1 MSILSAIRGH
11 LAARCPR
18 WTTEIGV
25 YHAGT
30 LYREE
35 NFPLYWLV
43 RKVLSKVQF
52 SDETAEGLKS
62 LAEKGVVIYALKNK
76 SQLNSLILR
85 ELSMRK
91 GIPPPVYCH
100 GINMITWQPYPMA
113 IRVIL
118 SHLFHW
124 ILRKTAIHSN
134 RMSHL
139 NQLTLEGKS
148 SIIHL
153 GESEFFE
160 NPFVEETLQRL
171 LELQE
176 ASAAPIYLC
185 PELITY
191 GRRREKEEESLINI
205 FFGQSDATDPVRRV
219 ITFLRYSNKA
229 SVISAEPVNL
239 AEYIKAGGDRPRE
252 ELVRRL
258 REELI
263 ARIDEEKATIV
274 GPILKSREEVIGM
287 VLRDKSLVAFIEEMA
302 AKAKKGKR
310 DVAAV
315 RKEAKKYLEEI
326 ASDYSEIFIE
336 IWEKILTWLWN
347 NIYDGVVVDGE
358 GIAKIRQVSKKMPFV
373 IIPCHRSHF
382 DYLLL
387 SYTFYKNNIQMPFVA
402 AGTNL
407 SFFPMGYIFRK
418 SGAFFLRRSFKGN
431 ELYGEVFARYIKVL
445 LQEGLPLEFFIEGG
459 RSRTGKMVMPKYGLL
474 AMILQAYQ
482 EKACDDLAAIPVY
495 IGYDRVI
502 EEKSYLEEL
511 GGVPKEKE
519 KTTDMIRSGKL
530 LRKRYGR
537 VYLNVGEPI
546 LLKSYLA
553 AQEKPLEEM
562 TVAERQRLYRQIGYT
577 IVRAINK
584 VSVVTPFAL
593 TASGLL
599 CYDRRG
605 ISLGELRDV
614 LSLFFDYLSICKVS
628 FAMTFA
634 DRDKAVT
641 EALNLFDQ
649 SGLISR
655 MGAEDEE
662 EEVEE
667 VVYSLED
674 EKRMNLEYYKNNI
687 LHFFLP
693 VSFVATSILAT
704 PEDMLPLNRIRDDY
718 AFFKRLFRHE
728 FIFDDQKE
736 DLEEVRE
743 TLSYLRDKGMIAGFD
758 REEKP
763 WIEVKGRGR
772 TDLLPFGGLIHNY
785 MESYWVVIRGCYYLR
800 KGAKEERDW
809 LKYIRGLGA
818 RMYRKGEIRRAE
830 ALSQSNY
837 QSAIRY
843 LEDVNII
850 SVTEVSEKGEKRF
863 TKRYALT
870 ENKVQME
877 SLRRRLFKFL

>member
-1 MSILSAIRGH
+1 MSILSVIRS
-11 LAARCPR
+11 

-25 YHAGT
+25 YHSGS

-43 RKVLSKVQF
+43 RKVLSKVVM
-52 SDETAEGLKS
+52 SEPTAEGLKS
-62 LAEKGVVIYALKNK
+62 LSEKGVIVYALKNK
-76 SQLNSLILR
+76 SQLNSLILH

-91 GIPPPVYCH
+91 GIPRPFYSH
-100 GINMITWQPYPMA
+100 GVNMIVWQPWPMA
-113 IRVIL
+113 LRVIL
-118 SHLFHW
+118 SHLFHR
-124 ILRKTAIHSN
+124 ILRKTAVRST
-134 RMSHL
+134 RMEHL
-139 NQLTLEGKS
+139 KQITLEGKT

-153 GESEFFE
+153 GESDLFE
-160 NPFVEETLQRL
+160 NPFVEGSLERL
-171 LELQE
+171 LQAQE
-176 ASAAPIYLC
+176 ASAAPIYIC

-191 GRRREKEEESLINI
+191 GRRREKEDESLINI
-205 FFGQSDATDPVRRV
+205 LFGQSDPTDPLRRV

-229 SVISAEPVNL
+229 SVISAEPINL
-239 AEYIKAGGDRPRE
+239 AEYMKAGEALSRE
-252 ELVRRL
+252 ELIRQL
-258 REELI
+258 RGELI

-274 GPILKSREEVIGM
+274 GPLLKSREEIIGM
-287 VLRDKSLVAFIEEMA
+287 VLRDKVLVDFMEGAA
-302 AKAKKGKR
+302 AKSKKGKR
-310 DVAAV
+310 DFAAV
-315 RKEAKKYLEEI
+315 RKEARKYLEEI
-326 ASDYSEIFIE
+326 ASDYNEIFVE
-336 IWEKILTWLWN
+336 IWEKILSWLWN

-373 IIPCHRSHF
+373 IIPCHRSHI

-387 SYTFYKNNIQMPFVA
+387 SYSFYKNNIQMPFVA

-407 SFFPMGYIFRK
+407 LFFPIGYIFRK

-431 ELYGEVFARYIKVL
+431 ELYAEVFARYVKVL
-445 LQEGLPLEFFIEGG
+445 LKEGLPLEFFIEGG

-474 AMILQAYQ
+474 SMILQAYQ
-482 EKACDDLAAIPVY
+482 EKCCDDLAAIPVY

-502 EEKSYLEEL
+502 EEKAYLKEL
-511 GGVPKEKE
+511 GGAPKEKE

-562 TVAERQRLYRQIGYT
+562 TVTERQSLYRRIGYT
-577 IVRAINK
+577 IVREINK

-593 TASGLL
+593 TSAGLL

-605 ISLGELRDV
+605 ISLGELREV
-614 LSLFFDYLSICKVS
+614 LALFYDYLASQKAP

-634 DRDKAVT
+634 DRDNAVR
-641 EALNLFDQ
+641 EALSLFDQ

-662 EEVEE
+662 EEEIEE
-667 VVYSLED
+667 IVYSLGD

-687 LHFFLP
+687 LHYFLP
-693 VSFVATSILAT
+693 VSFVATSILAS
-704 PEDMLPLNRIRDDY
+704 PEDMVPVNRIRDDY

-728 FIFDDQKE
+728 FIFDDQKD
-736 DLEEVRE
+736 DLEAIRE
-743 TLSYLRDKGMIAGFD
+743 TLSYLRERGMIAGFD
-758 REEKP
+758 KEEKA

-772 TDLLPFGGLIHNY
+772 TNLLPFAGLIHNY
-785 MESYWVVIRGCYYLR
+785 MESYWVVVRGCYYLR
-800 KGAKEERDW
+800 KGPKVEREW
-809 LKYIRGLGA
+809 LKTIRGLGA

-837 QSAIRY
+837 QSAICY
-843 LEDVNII
+843 LQDVNIV
-850 SVTEVSEKGEKRF
+850 SMTEVSDKAEKRF

-870 ENKVQME
+870 ENRVQME

>member
-1 MSILSAIRGH
+1 MSILSVIRS
-11 LAARCPR
+11 

-25 YHAGT
+25 YHSGS

-43 RKVLSKVQF
+43 RKVLSKVVI
-52 SDETAEGLKS
+52 SDPTAEGLKS
-62 LAEKGVVIYALKNK
+62 LSEKGVIVYALKNK
-76 SQLNSLILR
+76 SQLNSLILH

-91 GIPPPVYCH
+91 GIPRPDYCH
-100 GINMITWQPYPMA
+100 GINMITWQPWPMA
-113 IRVIL
+113 LRVIL
-118 SHLFHW
+118 SHLFHR
-124 ILRKTAIHSN
+124 ILRKTAVHST
-134 RMSHL
+134 RMEHL
-139 NQLTLEGKS
+139 KQITLEGKT

-153 GESEFFE
+153 GESDLFE
-160 NPFVEETLQRL
+160 NPFVEETLDRL
-171 LELQE
+171 LEAQE
-176 ASAAPIYLC
+176 ATAVPIYIC

-191 GRRREKEEESLINI
+191 GRRREKEDESLINI
-205 FFGQSDATDPVRRV
+205 LFGQSDATDPLRRV

-229 SVISAEPVNL
+229 SVISAGPINL
-239 AEYIKAGGDRPRE
+239 AEYMKAGETLSRE
-252 ELVRRL
+252 ELVRQL
-258 REELI
+258 RGELI
-263 ARIDEEKATIV
+263 TRIDEEKATIV
-274 GPILKSREEVIGM
+274 GPLLKSREEIIGM
-287 VLRDKSLVAFIEEMA
+287 VLRDKGLVSFMEETA
-302 AKAKKGKR
+302 SNAKKGKR
-310 DVAAV
+310 DLVAI
-315 RKEAKKYLEEI
+315 RKEARKYLEEI
-326 ASDYSEIFIE
+326 ASDYNEIFVE
-336 IWEKILTWLWN
+336 IWEKILSWLWN

-373 IIPCHRSHF
+373 IIPCHRSHI

-387 SYTFYKNNIQMPFVA
+387 SYSFYKNNIQMPFVA

-431 ELYGEVFARYIKVL
+431 DLYAEVFARYVKVL
-445 LQEGLPLEFFIEGG
+445 LKEGLPLEFFIEGG

-474 AMILQAYQ
+474 SMILQAFQ
-482 EKACDDLAAIPVY
+482 EKCCDDLAAIPVY

-502 EEKSYLEEL
+502 EEKAYLKEL
-511 GGVPKEKE
+511 GGAPKEKE

-562 TVAERQRLYRQIGYT
+562 TVAERQSLYRRIGYT
-577 IVRAINK
+577 IVREINK

-593 TASGLL
+593 TSAGLL

-605 ISLGELRDV
+605 ISLGELREV
-614 LSLFFDYLSICKVS
+614 LALFFDYLSSQKVS

-634 DRDKAVT
+634 DRDNAVR

-662 EEVEE
+662 EEEIEE
-667 VVYSLED
+667 IVYSLED

-687 LHFFLP
+687 LHYFLP
-693 VSFVATSILAT
+693 ASFVATSVLAS
-704 PEDMLPLNRIRDDY
+704 PEDMVPVNRIRDDY

-728 FIFDDQKE
+728 FIFDDQRD
-736 DLEEVRE
+736 DLEEIKE
-743 TLSYLRDKGMIAGFD
+743 TLSYLRDRGMIAGFD
-758 REEKP
+758 KEEKA

-772 TDLLPFGGLIHNY
+772 TNLLPFAGLIHNY
-785 MESYWVVIRGCYYLR
+785 MESYWVVVRACYYLR
-800 KGAKEERDW
+800 KGPKAERDW
-809 LKYIRGLGA
+809 LKNIRGLGE

-843 LEDVNII
+843 LQDVNIV
-850 SVTEVSEKGEKRF
+850 SVMEAPEKGDKKLTR
-863 TKRYALT
+863 RYTLT

>member
-1 MSILSAIRGH
+1 MSILSVIRS
-11 LAARCPR
+11 

-25 YHAGT
+25 YHSGS

-43 RKVLSKVQF
+43 RKVLSKVVI
-52 SDETAEGLKS
+52 SDPTAEGLKS
-62 LAEKGVVIYALKNK
+62 LSEKGVVVYALKNK
-76 SQLNSLILR
+76 SQLNSLILH

-91 GIPPPVYCH
+91 GIPRPAYCH
-100 GINMITWQPYPMA
+100 GINMITWQPFPMA
-113 IRVIL
+113 LRVIL
-118 SHLFHW
+118 SHLFHR
-124 ILRKTAIHSN
+124 ILRKTAVHST
-134 RMSHL
+134 RMDHL
-139 NQLTLEGKS
+139 KQLTLEGKT
-148 SIIHL
+148 SIFHL
-153 GESEFFE
+153 GESELFE
-160 NPFVEETLQRL
+160 NPFVEETLSQL
-171 LELQE
+171 LDAQE
-176 ASAAPIYLC
+176 SSAVPIYLC

-191 GRRREKEEESLINI
+191 GRRREREEESLINI
-205 FFGQSDATDPVRRV
+205 FFGQSDTTDPVRRV

-229 SVISAEPVNL
+229 SVISAEPINL
-239 AEYIKAGGDRPRE
+239 EEYLKAGELLTRDEIIRQLRGD
-252 ELVRRL
+252 
-258 REELI
+258 LI
-263 ARIDEEKATIV
+263 ARIDEEKTTIV
-274 GPILKSREEVIGM
+274 GPLLKSREEIIGL
-287 VLRDKSLVAFIEEMA
+287 VLRDKGLVSFMEETA
-302 AKAKKGKR
+302 SKAKKGKR
-310 DVAAV
+310 DFAAV
-315 RKEAKKYLEEI
+315 RKEARKYLEEI
-326 ASDYSEIFIE
+326 ASDYNEIFIE
-336 IWEKILTWLWN
+336 IWAKILSWLWN

-373 IIPCHRSHF
+373 IIPCHRSHI

-387 SYTFYKNNIQMPFVA
+387 SYSFYKNNIQMPFVA
-402 AGTNL
+402 AGTNM

-431 ELYGEVFARYIKVL
+431 ELYAEVFARYIKVL
-445 LQEGLPLEFFIEGG
+445 LKEGLPLEFFIEGG

-474 AMILQAYQ
+474 SMILQAFQ

-502 EEKSYLEEL
+502 EEKAYLKEL
-511 GGVPKEKE
+511 GGAPKEKE

-537 VYLNVGEPI
+537 VYMNVGEPI

-553 AQEKPLEEM
+553 AQEKPIEEM
-562 TVAERQRLYRQIGYT
+562 TVAERQSLYRRIGYT

-593 TASGLL
+593 TSSGLL

-605 ISLGELRDV
+605 ISLGELREV
-614 LSLFFDYLSICKVS
+614 LTLFFDYLSSQKVS

-634 DRDKAVT
+634 DREKAVG

-655 MGAEDEE
+655 MGAEEEEE

-667 VVYSLED
+667 IVYSLED
-674 EKRMNLEYYKNNI
+674 DKRMNLEYYKNNI
-687 LHFFLP
+687 LHYFLP
-693 VSFVATSILAT
+693 VSFVATSVLAS
-704 PEDMLPLNRIRDDY
+704 PEDMVPVNRIRDDY

-728 FIFDDQKE
+728 FIFDDQK
-736 DLEEVRE
+736 DDFEEITE
-743 TLSYLRDKGMIAGFD
+743 TLSYLRDRGMIAGFD
-758 REEKP
+758 KEEKG
-763 WIEVKGRGR
+763 WVEVKGRGR
-772 TDLLPFGGLIHNY
+772 TNLLPFAGLIHNY
-785 MESYWVVIRGCYYLR
+785 MESYWVVVRGCYYLR
-800 KGAKEERDW
+800 KGPKAERDW
-809 LKYIRGLGA
+809 LKNIRGLGE

-843 LEDVNII
+843 LQDVNII
-850 SVTEVSEKGEKRF
+850 SVAEVPEKGDKKF
-863 TKRYALT
+863 TRRYALT

-877 SLRRRLFKFL
+877 SFRRRLFKFL

>member
-1 MSILSAIRGH
+1 MSILSVIRS
-11 LAARCPR
+11 

-25 YHAGT
+25 YHSGS

-43 RKVLSKVQF
+43 RKVFSKVVI
-52 SDETAEGLKS
+52 SDATAEGLKS
-62 LAEKGVVIYALKNK
+62 LSEKGVIVYALKNK
-76 SQLNSLILR
+76 SQLNSLILH

-91 GIPPPVYCH
+91 GIPRPDYCH
-100 GINMITWQPYPMA
+100 GINMITWQPWPIA
-113 IRVIL
+113 LRVIL
-118 SHLFHW
+118 SHLFHR
-124 ILRKTAIHSN
+124 ILRKTAVHST
-134 RMSHL
+134 RMEHL
-139 NQLTLEGKS
+139 KQITLEGKT

-153 GESEFFE
+153 GESDLFE
-160 NPFVEETLQRL
+160 NPFVEETLDRL
-171 LELQE
+171 LQAQE
-176 ASAAPIYLC
+176 ASAAPIYIC

-191 GRRREKEEESLINI
+191 GRRREKEDESLINI
-205 FFGQSDATDPVRRV
+205 LFGQSDTTDPLRRV

-229 SVISAEPVNL
+229 SVISAGPINL
-239 AEYIKAGGDRPRE
+239 AEYMKAGE
-252 ELVRRL
+252 TLS

-263 ARIDEEKATIV
+263 RQLRGELITRIDEEKATIV
-274 GPILKSREEVIGM
+274 GPLLKSREEIIGM
-287 VLRDKSLVAFIEEMA
+287 VLRDKKLVSFMEETA
-302 AKAKKGKR
+302 STEKKGKK
-310 DVAAV
+310 DFVAI
-315 RKEAKKYLEEI
+315 RKEARKYLEEI
-326 ASDYSEIFIE
+326 ASDYNEIFVE
-336 IWEKILTWLWN
+336 IWEKILSWLWN

-373 IIPCHRSHF
+373 IIPCHRSHI

-387 SYTFYKNNIQMPFVA
+387 SYCFYKNNIQMPFVA

-407 SFFPMGYIFRK
+407 LFFPIGYIFRK

-431 ELYGEVFARYIKVL
+431 ELYAEVFARYVKIL
-445 LQEGLPLEFFIEGG
+445 LKEGLPLEFFIEGG

-474 AMILQAYQ
+474 SMILQAFQ
-482 EKACDDLAAIPVY
+482 EKCCDDLAAIPVY

-502 EEKSYLEEL
+502 EEKAYLKEL
-511 GGVPKEKE
+511 GGAPKEKE

-562 TVAERQRLYRQIGYT
+562 TVAERQSLYRRIGYT
-577 IVRAINK
+577 IVREINK
-584 VSVVTPFAL
+584 VSVVTPFSL
-593 TASGLL
+593 TSAGLL

-605 ISLGELRDV
+605 ISLGELREV
-614 LSLFFDYLSICKVS
+614 LALFFDYLSSQKVS

-634 DRDKAVT
+634 DRDNAVR

-662 EEVEE
+662 EEEIEE
-667 VVYSLED
+667 IVYSLED

-687 LHFFLP
+687 LHYFLP
-693 VSFVATSILAT
+693 VSFVATSVLAS
-704 PEDMLPLNRIRDDY
+704 PEDMVPVNRIRDDY

-728 FIFDDQKE
+728 FIFDDQKD
-736 DLEEVRE
+736 DLEEIKE
-743 TLSYLRDKGMIAGFD
+743 TLSYLRDRGMIAGFD
-758 REEKP
+758 KEEKA

-772 TDLLPFGGLIHNY
+772 TNLLPFAGLIHNY
-785 MESYWVVIRGCYYLR
+785 MESYWVVVRGCYYLR
-800 KGAKEERDW
+800 KGPKAERDW
-809 LKYIRGLGA
+809 LKNIRGLGE

-843 LEDVNII
+843 LQAVNIV
-850 SVTEVSEKGEKRF
+850 SVTEVPEKGDKKLTR
-863 TKRYALT
+863 RYALT